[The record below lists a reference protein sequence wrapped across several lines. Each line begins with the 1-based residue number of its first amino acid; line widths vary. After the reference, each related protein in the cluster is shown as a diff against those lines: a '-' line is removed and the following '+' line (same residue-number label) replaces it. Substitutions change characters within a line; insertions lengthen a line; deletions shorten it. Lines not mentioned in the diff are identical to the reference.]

1 MTSKKYYSWNPEVEI
16 TLTGYE
22 LNTIVESFQTAIE
35 AYKVLDDIL
44 IRATIQGKAKATY
57 VGENG
62 EELSEEAITAL
73 SEKITNDLT
82 QTV

>member
-1 MTSKKYYSWNPEVEI
+1 MNANKYYSWNPESEI
-16 TLTGYE
+16 TITGYE
-22 LNTIVESFQTAIE
+22 LNTLVESFQTAIE

-44 IRATIQGKAKATY
+44 VRATIQGKATATY

-62 EELSEEAITAL
+62 EELSADAIKAL
-73 SEKITNDLT
+73 SEKITNDLS